1 MGRVQTMLS
10 ALPDRRLGLA
20 FALGSTL
27 ALGGCGGIDFQGKLF
42 DYAGLTGS
50 GNKENIRMAER
61 PPLVVPPNRTA
72 LPPPGPSTA
81 VATARPDWPTDTDKE
96 QKRLVTVKQAEE
108 QKKEADADPENP
120 YAGKPTLLDNLLG
133 KKQKTNP
140 DSVVDL
146 PEPDPS
152 DMTPQ
157 DRARE
162 QTAEAAGGPKPIN
175 PPAVVGEAPPAD
187 DPFHPK
193 APDSYKQMSAP
204 PGNKV
209 DY

>member
-72 LPPPGPSTA
+72 LPPPGPGTA
-81 VATARPDWPTDTDKE
+81 VATARPDWPTDTDKAG
-96 QKRLVTVKQAEE
+96 RTVQ
-108 QKKEADADPENP
+108 Q
-120 YAGKPTLLDNLLG
+120 L
-133 KKQKTNP
+133 
-140 DSVVDL
+140 
-146 PEPDPS
+146 
-152 DMTPQ
+152 
-157 DRARE
+157 
-162 QTAEAAGGPKPIN
+162 I
-175 PPAVVGEAPPAD
+175 
-187 DPFHPK
+187 
-193 APDSYKQMSAP
+193 QM
-204 PGNKV
+204 
-209 DY
+209 